1 MTLIRKAKEPINQE
15 ENNITMK
22 NILNKISI
30 ALAAAA
36 MILTVSCSKVN
47 PADNTEKL
55 LEVNAS
61 NLQGNWQLVAI
72 NGETLAEGATF
83 YINFSR
89 SGQEFKIWD
98 SMTSI
103 PSSYNYSEGT
113 FALYTD
119 PELGTYIRGIDSVKE
134 EWSDLYVVKE
144 LTKNSMVW
152 VGVNNPTFTQ
162 TFNRVSSIP
171 FEK

>member
-1 MTLIRKAKEPINQE
+1 
-15 ENNITMK
+15 MK
-22 NILNKISI
+22 NILNRTFTL
-30 ALAAAA
+30 LAATA
-36 MILTVSCSKVN
+36 MLFAVSCSKVQTN
-47 PADNTEKL
+47 DQEAL

-61 NLQGNWQLVAI
+61 NLHGNWQLVGF
-72 NGETLAEGATF
+72 NGEFLEEGTSF
-83 YINFSR
+83 YINLNR

-134 EWSDLYVVKE
+134 EWSDLYVIKE
-144 LTKNSMVW
+144 LTHSSMVW
-152 VGVNNPTFTQ
+152 VGVNNPSFTQ
-162 TFNRVSSIP
+162 TFIRVSAIP

>member
-1 MTLIRKAKEPINQE
+1 
-15 ENNITMK
+15 MK
-22 NILNKISI
+22 NILNRTFA
-30 ALAAAA
+30 ALAAVA

-47 PADNTEKL
+47 PADSAENF

-61 NLQGNWQLVAI
+61 NLHGNWQLEAI
-72 NGETLAEGATF
+72 NGKALEDGATF
-83 YINFSR
+83 YINFNR

-113 FALYTD
+113 FAFYTD
-119 PELGTYIRGIDSVKE
+119 PALGTYIRGIDSVKE
-134 EWSDLYVVKE
+134 EWSDLYVIKE

-162 TFNRVSSIP
+162 TFKRITKIP
-171 FEK
+171 FAN

>member
-22 NILNKISI
+22 NILNRISI

-47 PADNTEKL
+47 PADSAENL

-61 NLQGNWQLVAI
+61 NLHGNWQLEAI
-72 NGETLAEGATF
+72 NGAALEGETFF
-83 YINFSR
+83 YINFNR
-89 SGQEFKIWD
+89 SGQEFKIWENL
-98 SMTSI
+98 TSI

-113 FALYTD
+113 FAFYTD
-119 PELGTYIRGIDSVKE
+119 PALGTYIRGIDSVKE

-144 LTKNSMVW
+144 LTKNTMVW
-152 VGVNNPTFTQ
+152 VGVNNPSFRQ
-162 TFNRVSSIP
+162 TFRRVSTIP
-171 FEK
+171 FAE

>member
-1 MTLIRKAKEPINQE
+1 
-15 ENNITMK
+15 MK
-22 NILNKISI
+22 NILNRTFT
-30 ALAAAA
+30 ALAALA

-47 PADNTEKL
+47 PADESEAL

-61 NLQGNWQLVAI
+61 NLHGNWQLEAI
-72 NGETLAEGATF
+72 NGAAVEEGAYF
-83 YINFSR
+83 YINFNR
-89 SGQEFKIWD
+89 SGQEFKIWE
-98 SMTSI
+98 SLTSI

-119 PELGTYIRGIDSVKE
+119 PALGVYIRGVDNVKE
-134 EWSDLYVVKE
+134 EWSDLYIIKE

-162 TFNRVSSIP
+162 TFKRITKIP
-171 FEK
+171 FAN

>member
-1 MTLIRKAKEPINQE
+1 MLFA
-15 ENNITMK
+15 
-22 NILNKISI
+22 
-30 ALAAAA
+30 
-36 MILTVSCSKVN
+36 VSCSKVN
-47 PADNTEKL
+47 PTTSDEVL

-61 NLQGNWQLVAI
+61 NLDGNWQLSAI
-72 NGETLAEGATF
+72 NGEALEEGTSF
-83 YINFSR
+83 YINFDR
-89 SGQEFKIWD
+89 SGDKFKIWD

-134 EWSDLYVVKE
+134 EWSDLYVIKE
-144 LTKNSMVW
+144 LTHSSMVW
-152 VGVNNPTFTQ
+152 VGVNNPSFTQ
-162 TFNRVSSIP
+162 TFIRVSAIP